1 MIFILLV
8 KIYNYCLKHYK
19 NKYGKNIHSDIFKKY
34 RNNDYAYDINEYYA
48 IIGCEYFKDDI
59 NTIF

>member
-1 MIFILLV
+1 
-8 KIYNYCLKHYK
+8 LKHYK